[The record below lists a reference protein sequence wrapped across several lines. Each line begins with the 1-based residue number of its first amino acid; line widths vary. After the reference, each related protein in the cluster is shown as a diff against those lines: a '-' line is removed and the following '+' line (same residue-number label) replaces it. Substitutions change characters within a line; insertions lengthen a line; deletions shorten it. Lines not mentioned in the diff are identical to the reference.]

1 MTTYINIFGGP
12 GAGKSTT
19 AAAVFYNMKR
29 LGLSVELVTEVAK
42 DFVWENRMDTLMI
55 QPYVTVKQYR
65 NLVRLKDKVDYVI
78 TDAPILFGILY
89 ANKYAQNLP
98 ESYHQFVKDCHS
110 QILTPSVNILLE
122 RSYEYDP
129 NGRYQTEQEARKL
142 DIELEEIMKNA
153 SVNYNIVLPD
163 DAPLFVE
170 AYLSLKGIK

>member
-29 LGLSVELVTEVAK
+29 LGLKVELVTEVAK

-55 QPYVTVKQYR
+55 QPYVTMKQYR
-65 NLVRLKDKVDYVI
+65 NLVRLKGKVDYVI

-98 ESYHQFVKDCHS
+98 ASYHQFVSDCHRD
-110 QILTPSVNILLE
+110 ILTPSVNILLE
-122 RSYEYDP
+122 RSYAYDP
-129 NGRYQTEQEARKL
+129 VGRYQTEDEAHKL
-142 DIELEEIMKNA
+142 DLEIEQIMKDA
-153 SVNYNIVLPD
+153 SVTYNKVLPN

-170 AYLSLKGIK
+170 AYLSIKGMK

>member
-29 LGLSVELVTEVAK
+29 RGLNVELVTEVAK
-42 DFVWENRMDTLMI
+42 DFVWENRMETLMI

-65 NLVRLKDKVDYVI
+65 NLVRLKGKVDYVI

-89 ANKYAQNLP
+89 ANKYAQELP
-98 ESYHQFVKDCHS
+98 ESYHQFVKDCHT

-122 RSYEYDP
+122 RSYSYDP
-129 NGRYQTEQEARKL
+129 TGRYQTEDEAHKL
-142 DIELEEIMKNA
+142 DIEIEKIMKDT
-153 SVNYNIVLPD
+153 SVKYDKVIPD
-163 DAPLFVE
+163 DVPLFVE
-170 AYLSLKGIK
+170 AYLSLKGMK

>member
-29 LGLSVELVTEVAK
+29 LGLNVELVTEVAK

-55 QPYVTVKQYR
+55 QPYVTIKQYR

-98 ESYHQFVKDCHS
+98 ESYHQFIKDCHS

-122 RSYEYDP
+122 RSYAYDP
-129 NGRYQTEQEARKL
+129 NGRYQTEEEAHKL
-142 DIELEEIMKNA
+142 DIELEKIMKDA
-153 SVNYNIVLPD
+153 SVKYNKVLPQ
-163 DAPLFVE
+163 DAPAFLE
-170 AYLSLKGIK
+170 AYLAIKGMK

>member
-29 LGLSVELVTEVAK
+29 LGLKVELVTEVAK

-55 QPYVTVKQYR
+55 QPYVTIKQYR
-65 NLVRLKDKVDYVI
+65 NLVRVKDKVDYVI
-78 TDAPILFGILY
+78 TDAPILLGILY

-98 ESYHQFVKDCHS
+98 VSYHQFVVDCHKE
-110 QILTPSVNILLE
+110 ILTPSVNILLE
-122 RSYEYDP
+122 RSHTYDP
-129 NGRYQTEQEARKL
+129 VGRYQTEEEAHKL
-142 DIELEEIMKNA
+142 DSEIEQIMKDH
-153 SVNYNIVLPD
+153 SVLYSKVLPK

-170 AYLSLKGIK
+170 AFLSIGGKE